1 MKLRATYRA
10 PDAGRYRA
18 PGGPWDVPVLDSVM
32 RPRPPGAG
40 AVLVDGEHRFD
51 GPQLEQL
58 VAGLAGGLRR
68 LGVRRGDVVTWQ
80 MPNWWEALVL
90 YRACWR
96 CGAVAAPLHHQF
108 GAAEVE
114 YMVELLEPVVA
125 FSSPVLPLAERA
137 GTICVR
143 SEGSRFD
150 ALLAAQPLGA
160 ATTASHAA
168 SHAASPHGAHAASPH
183 GAHAAATA
191 SPNHPADL
199 AVVIFT
205 SGSTGRPKAVL
216 HTHRGLAYKAQKMTT
231 VHGLSGAD
239 AVLMPAPLAHISGLL
254 NAVLVPGAAAMR
266 TVLMDRWDVAQG
278 LNLIEKERISYMI
291 GPPTMFTALME
302 DAGFAPHKVA
312 SLRVISSGMMGVSP
326 AFIAAAREG
335 LGAIVKR
342 SYGSTEAPTVST
354 CTNDDPPERCRETDG
369 RAVGDVVIRIT
380 DPRTGRA
387 RPAGQEGEVWIRGPE
402 LFAGYSD
409 AVETAATLRRGWFR
423 SGDLGVLDSQG
434 WLAITGRIKELIIRG
449 GENISSSEVERA
461 LELHPRIRQAVVVGR
476 PDDRLGERVV
486 AFVVAAGSGSR
497 AAAAADDDVVID
509 VAECR
514 RWFAEHGVARFKTP
528 ELVVQLDEV
537 PLLAAGKPDRSALK
551 ARAATLSMAGVRW

>member
-10 PDAGRYRA
+10 PDARRYRL
-18 PGGPWDVPVLDSVM
+18 PGGAWDVPVLDSVM
-32 RPRPPGAG
+32 RQRPPGTG
-40 AVLVDGEHRFD
+40 DVLVDGERRFD
-51 GPQLEQL
+51 GEHIEKL

-68 LGVRRGDVVTWQ
+68 MGVRRGDVVTWQ

-108 GAAEVE
+108 GAAEVD
-114 YMVELLEPVVA
+114 YMLQLLEPALA
-125 FSSPVLPLAERA
+125 FSSPVLPLAARD
-137 GTICVR
+137 GTIGVR
-143 SEGSRFD
+143 NGGSRFD
-150 ALLAAQPLGA
+150 ELLAASPVRP
-160 ATTASHAA
+160 ATN
-168 SHAASPHGAHAASPH
+168 
-183 GAHAAATA
+183 
-191 SPNHPADL
+191 PNHPADL

-216 HTHRGLAYKAQKMTT
+216 HTHRGLAYKAQKMMT
-231 VHGLSGAD
+231 VHGLSSAD

-266 TVLMDRWDVAQG
+266 TVLMERWDVERG
-278 LNLIEKERISYMI
+278 LSLIEKERISYMI
-291 GPPTMFTALME
+291 GPPTMFTLLME
-302 DAGFAPHKVA
+302 DTRFAPEKVA

-354 CTNDDPPERCRETDG
+354 CTNDDPPERCQDTDG

-380 DPRTGRA
+380 DPLTGRA
-387 RPAGQEGEVWIRGPE
+387 RRAGQEGEVWIRGPE

-409 AVETAATLRRGWFR
+409 AAETAASMHRGWFR
-423 SGDLGVLDSQG
+423 SGDLGVLDEQG

-461 LELHPRIRQAVVVGR
+461 LEMHPGIRQAVVVGR

-486 AFVVAAGSGSR
+486 AFVVGARAG
-497 AAAAADDDVVID
+497 ADVID

-551 ARAATLSMAGVRW
+551 ARAATMSMAG